1 MWLPEATGPEPH
13 GGESHHGIEGVPY
26 CCGLFWLESYTL
38 QTVSFKS
45 SLVHS
50 PSFSPP
56 IHSFSIYP
64 LHNHNSSTMGDH
76 ATINDPST
84 TDAAFAEKG
93 KAKAQEPELSMDE
106 DSESES
112 ENGDE
117 MVC

>member
-1 MWLPEATGPEPH
+1 
-13 GGESHHGIEGVPY
+13 
-26 CCGLFWLESYTL
+26 
-38 QTVSFKS
+38 
-45 SLVHS
+45 
-50 PSFSPP
+50 
-56 IHSFSIYP
+56 
-64 LHNHNSSTMGDH
+64 MGDH

-117 MVC
+117 MVCLPCALPVILDWIV